1 MNWNISRL
9 LELLML
15 VNLIILGCSLVF
27 RSDYT
32 EPIIGIGIFIY
43 IIYVNQVNNE
53 NQRGI

>member
-1 MNWNISRL
+1 MKWNISRL

-27 RSDYT
+27 RSDFT

-43 IIYVNQVNNE
+43 IIYVNQIRDE